1 MTTKFRFQGEVKEPF
16 LMKGEIG
23 IKGWEIPILYA
34 IDSNTQ
40 CWISNGHSST
50 LYMCESDIFVAV
62 LAQEDI
68 KLSVEA
74 KKVLGLELIP
84 CPCPLCDGK
93 GTILM

>member
-16 LMKGEIG
+16 LLKGEIG

-34 IDSNTQ
+34 IDSNNR
-40 CWISNGHSST
+40 CWIGNGHSFT
-50 LYMCESDIFVAV
+50 LYVCEEYMFIKI
-62 LAQEDI
+62 LEKEDI
-68 KLSVEA
+68 KVLVEA
-74 KKVLGLELIP
+74 KKILGLELIP